1 MTSTPKGALPTPS
14 LPPASATP
22 GAQNASPAP
31 LLNATSMTLR
41 APLMPALSPA
51 RATENGSRACLLGA
65 S

>member
-1 MTSTPKGALPTPS
+1 MTDSKPRLPAPS

-22 GAQNASPAP
+22 GAQKALPTRS
-31 LLNATSMTLR
+31 LSATSMTLR

-51 RATENGSRACLLGA
+51 RDAQIGSRACLLGI